1 VRRTAEVRIFL
12 RGSNELATKPLA
24 FVRSEDRHAEMLMD
38 APLIGSSIYTVGSP
52 VLALQ
57 PGVGAPRKGIAPGG
71 HSSKH

>member
-1 VRRTAEVRIFL
+1 VKI
-12 RGSNELATKPLA
+12 ATPK
-24 FVRSEDRHAEMLMD
+24 MLMD
-38 APLIGSSIYTVGSP
+38 APLVGSSIYTVGSP